1 MSLFKLTVLRRV
13 PASGI
18 SLEPGMTILVPT
30 NKNVSICP
38 WDTMTEDII
47 IQQLSAM
54 YGFEPRW
61 IKQSVISKGYSLY
74 KSEKIS

>member
-18 SLEPGMTILVPT
+18 SLEPGMTIFVPT
-30 NKNVSICP
+30 NKSSFVM
-38 WDTMTEDII
+38 DTMTEDII

-74 KSEKIS
+74 KCERIS